1 MTNKLVQHDVLFQV
15 IITLRARPLPFIMVL
30 GRPTSVR
37 KAVLIVVCCSL
48 LVVLVVIIIRHDLPK
63 ELAMSALR
71 EVGPVFRGS
80 CLPQGEVP
88 SSNRSIGV
96 VILNGKKDELYQVSV
111 ELS

>member
-1 MTNKLVQHDVLFQV
+1 M
-15 IITLRARPLPFIMVL
+15 
-30 GRPTSVR
+30 SV
-37 KAVLIVVCCSL
+37 
-48 LVVLVVIIIRHDLPK
+48 
-63 ELAMSALR
+63 LR